1 MMLINMKKI
10 VETSNPKYIDIMNI
24 EKILESSPVLKRNA
38 RVNNTKTIKVAVRI
52 LRLAAGCNIL

>member
-24 EKILESSPVLKRNA
+24 EKILESSPVLKRIA

-52 LRLAAGCNIL
+52 LRLAAGCIIL